1 MQGANHKPADHKA
14 GFLFWQINKAKELFK
29 IKTDKNSLSCYFTK
43 ASLYFKL
50 ILRS

>member
-1 MQGANHKPADHKA
+1 MQGPNHKPANHKA

-29 IKTDKNSLSCYFTK
+29 IKTDKNSQSCYFTK
-43 ASLYFKL
+43 VSPSFKL